1 MPTNGNNMVTLNASQ
16 EVSAPLDRVWDVVA
30 DMDNEPKYWHGTKA
44 VKNISRNGNVIE
56 REVTIAFRES
66 KCRQTVVLN
75 PKKSIEITITDGP
88 MKGTKVV
95 TLSPSGDRTR
105 IDVVWEIKLAGFLGM
120 FSGMVK
126 KHIAEGTEEALARI
140 AKAVE

>member
-1 MPTNGNNMVTLNASQ
+1 MPTNGNNMVTINASQ

-30 DMDNEPKYWHGTKA
+30 DIDNEPRYWHGTKA

-56 REVTIAFRES
+56 REVTIAFKDS

-95 TLSPSGDRTR
+95 TLNPLGDTTR
-105 IDVVWEIKLAGFLGM
+105 VDVVWDIKLAGFLGM

>member
-1 MPTNGNNMVTLNASQ
+1 MPTNGNNMVTINASQ

-30 DMDNEPKYWHGTKA
+30 DMDNEPQYWHGTKA
-44 VKNISRNGNVIE
+44 VKNIIKNGNVIE
-56 REVTIAFRES
+56 REVTIAFKDS

-75 PKKSIEITITDGP
+75 PKKSIEIKIRDGP

-95 TLSPSGDRTR
+95 TLNPSGDRTR

-126 KHIAEGTEEALARI
+126 KHIAEGTEEALARV

>member
-16 EVSAPLDRVWDVVA
+16 EVSAPLDRVWEVVA
-30 DMDNEPKYWHGTKA
+30 DIDNEPKYWHGTKA
-44 VKNISRNGNVIE
+44 VKNISRNGNIIE
-56 REVTIAFRES
+56 REVTIAFKDS

-88 MKGTKVV
+88 MRGTKIV

>member
-1 MPTNGNNMVTLNASQ
+1 MPTNGNTMVTINASH
-16 EVSAPLDRVWDVVA
+16 EVSAPLDRVWHVVA
-30 DMDNEPKYWHGTKA
+30 DIDNEPQYWHGTKA
-44 VKNISRNGNVIE
+44 VKNISRNGNVFE
-56 REVTIAFRES
+56 REVTIAFKDS

-75 PKKSIEITITDGP
+75 PKKSIEITIRDGP

-95 TLSPSGDRTR
+95 TLNPSGDKTR
-105 IDVVWEIKLAGFLGM
+105 IDVVWQIKLAGFLGM

-140 AKAVE
+140 GKAVE

>member
-1 MPTNGNNMVTLNASQ
+1 MPTNGNTMVTLNASQ

-56 REVTIAFRES
+56 REVTIAFRDS
-66 KCRQTVVLN
+66 KCRQIVVLN
-75 PKKSIEITITDGP
+75 PKKSIQITITDGP

-95 TLSPSGDRTR
+95 TLKPSGDRTR

>member
-1 MPTNGNNMVTLNASQ
+1 MPTNGNSMVTINASQ
-16 EVSAPLDRVWDVVA
+16 EVSAPLDRVWDIVA
-30 DMDNEPKYWHGTKA
+30 DMDNEPQYWHGTKA

-56 REVTIAFRES
+56 REVTIAFKDS

-75 PKKSIEITITDGP
+75 PKKSIDITIRDGP

-95 TLSPSGDRTR
+95 TLNPSGGRTR
-105 IDVVWEIKLAGFLGM
+105 IDVVWQIKLAGFLGM

-140 AKAVE
+140 GKAVE